1 MSICEMNKLLKTLI
15 IAICLSSIHLPAY
28 ALLKPQPLAVEPRFK
43 TIPYSPNEVFKFTGH
58 YGYQSVIEFEDGEEI
73 NTISVG
79 DSIPWQFQPMG
90 SRLFLKPVEQD
101 AQTNMTLITN
111 RRTYYFELHAEE
123 VEDIT
128 NSDLTFALR
137 FAYSDLEGPLLESG
151 ISSNEIVPDLMDPE
165 VRSKLNFNYSI
176 TGGDTIAP
184 IRIFDD
190 GEFTYFEFR
199 EINSEL
205 PAFYAVDG
213 LGNESVIN
221 YRTAGSYIVVE
232 RVVPVFTL
240 RKGAHVMCVFNEN
253 RKLDKIP
260 EPEKEPWWERI
271 F

>member
-1 MSICEMNKLLKTLI
+1 MRQVFLI
-15 IAICLSSIHLPAY
+15 IALLLTLTFAMGSPAS
-28 ALLKPQPLAVEPRFK
+28 ALLVPQPLAVEPRFK

-58 YGYQSVIEFEDGEEI
+58 YGYQSVIEFEEGEEI

-90 SRLFLKPVEQD
+90 SRLFLKPIEQD
-101 AQTNMTLITN
+101 AQTNMTVITN

-128 NSDLTFALR
+128 NKDLTFALR
-137 FAYSDLEGPLLESG
+137 FAYSDLEGPLLEGSG
-151 ISSNEIVPDLMDPE
+151 FSSEVIPDLMDPE

-176 TGGDTIAP
+176 VGSETISP

-190 GEFTYFEFR
+190 GEFTYFEFKS
-199 EINSEL
+199 INADL
-205 PAFYAVDG
+205 PAFYTVDS

-232 RVVPVFTL
+232 KVAAVLTL
-240 RKGAHVMCVFNEN
+240 RNGAYVMCVFNES
-253 RKLDKIP
+253 RKLDKLP
-260 EPEKEPWWERI
+260 EPPQESWWERL

>member
-1 MSICEMNKLLKTLI
+1 MRKYLLIVMLLFYG
-15 IAICLSSIHLPAY
+15 AGLPAK
-28 ALLKPQPLAVEPRFK
+28 ALLVPQPLAIEPRFK

-101 AQTNMTLITN
+101 AQTNMTVITN

-128 NSDLTFALR
+128 NKDLTFVLR
-137 FAYSDLEGPLLESG
+137 FAYSDLEGPLLDG
-151 ISSNEIVPDLMDPE
+151 GFSSEIVPDLMDPE

-176 TGGDTIAP
+176 VGPDMIAP

-190 GEFTYFEFR
+190 GEFTYFEFK
-199 EINSEL
+199 NVNAEL
-205 PAFYAVDG
+205 PAFYTVDS

-232 RVVPVFTL
+232 KVAARLTL
-240 RKGAHVMCVFNEN
+240 RNGAYVMCVFNES

-260 EPEKEPWWERI
+260 EPPKEPWWERL